1 MTSAPAVAAS
11 SLSSLRES
19 WRSQEVRSLN
29 SNPTRKTRSVLFVV
43 VSMSA
48 SKFCSAKH
56 YITRWPGGKWKKR
69 PQWAAVG
76 RSSGGRALAGALIS
90 LHFPFWYV
98 INMQLTRPDAGS
110 PLAAWLGSM
119 RMSTQAFSTT
129 QSNVN
134 EQKLNGANS
143 EKTVQK
149 PNADSH
155 KDWSESEWFKTW
167 LKLARKGSKHPADD
181 SRRHGHRR

>member
-1 MTSAPAVAAS
+1 
-11 SLSSLRES
+11 
-19 WRSQEVRSLN
+19 
-29 SNPTRKTRSVLFVV
+29 
-43 VSMSA
+43 MSA
-48 SKFCSAKH
+48 FKFCSAKH

-69 PQWAAVG
+69 QQWAAVG
-76 RSSGGRALAGALIS
+76 RSSGGRALAGAPGALIS

-98 INMQLTRPDAGS
+98 INMELTRSDAGS

-149 PNADSH
+149 PNGDSH
-155 KDWSESEWFKTW
+155 
-167 LKLARKGSKHPADD
+167 
-181 SRRHGHRR
+181 